1 MWVMLDVTHVDARGR
16 VVLPAA
22 LRARLGLKEGTALLI
37 EVEPDGSLHLTTRE
51 AKARALL
58 GILSTE
64 AGLMDELS
72 AMRREDRLREEAFLD
87 RYALR
92 GDDSGQ

>member
-1 MWVMLDVTHVDARGR
+1 MLEVTHVDARGR

-22 LRARLGLKEGTALLI
+22 LRAQLDLKEGTALLI

-58 GILSTE
+58 GILSNE
-64 AGLMDELS
+64 AGLMDELF
-72 AMRREDRLREEAFLD
+72 AMRREERVREEAFLQ
-87 RYALR
+87 RHAPGG
-92 GDDSGQ
+92 GDARR

>member
-1 MWVMLDVTHVDARGR
+1 MWAMLEVTHVDARGR

-22 LRARLGLKEGTALLI
+22 LRARLDLKEGTALLI

-64 AGLMDELS
+64 AGLMEDLF
-72 AMRREDRLREEAFLD
+72 AMRREEFAKEEAFLAM
-87 RYALR
+87 YA
-92 GDDSGQ
+92 SGEDTSG

>member
-1 MWVMLDVTHVDARGR
+1 MLEVTHVDARGR

-22 LRARLGLKEGTALLI
+22 LRARLDLKEGTALLI

-58 GILSTE
+58 GI
-64 AGLMDELS
+64 AGPDPGGMEDFW
-72 AMRREDRLREEAFLD
+72 AMRREEFAKEQAFA
-87 RYALR
+87 RRHGAAPAAEPER
-92 GDDSGQ
+92 